1 MARKRVV
8 NTRLVWCS
16 ESHCGKPIPVGTGFY
31 LGKRGKNRVDWY
43 LCKECDDIRKRMLAA
58 KKEFKKNELLKQQI
72 KEEKMELKPLSLF
85 NIVPQKKNKKNVFH
99 CGCTGV
105 LPE

>member
-8 NTRLVWCS
+8 NTRFVYCS
-16 ESHCGKPIPVGTGFY
+16 EIHCGKPIPVGKGFY

-43 LCKECDDIRKRMLAA
+43 LCQSCDQIRQRMVAE
-58 KKEFKKNELLKQQI
+58 KKEFKKNELLKQQV
-72 KEEKMELKPLSLF
+72 KEQEMELKPLSLF
-85 NIVPQKKNKKNVFH
+85 GVVPQKKNNVFH
-99 CGCTGV
+99 CGCTGL